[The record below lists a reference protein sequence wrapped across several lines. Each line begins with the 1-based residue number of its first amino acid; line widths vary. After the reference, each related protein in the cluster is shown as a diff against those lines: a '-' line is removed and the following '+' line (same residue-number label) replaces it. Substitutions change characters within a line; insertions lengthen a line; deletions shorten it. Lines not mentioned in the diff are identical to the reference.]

1 MVWLSYSRASKAI
14 KATFSKRVHH
24 KHGGALHVK
33 MIKQIE
39 AKFGE
44 EKRDGR

>member
-1 MVWLSYSRASKAI
+1 MVWLSYSRASKAT
-14 KATFSKRVHH
+14 KATFSKRVRR
-24 KHGGALHVK
+24 KHGGALNIK